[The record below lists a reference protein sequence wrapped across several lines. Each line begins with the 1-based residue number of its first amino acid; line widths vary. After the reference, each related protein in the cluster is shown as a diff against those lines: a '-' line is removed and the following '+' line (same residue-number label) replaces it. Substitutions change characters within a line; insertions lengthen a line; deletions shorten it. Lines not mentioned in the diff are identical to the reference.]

1 MSRVVL
7 PHPNKVH
14 VFLSK
19 LLGGTMVFWML
30 WRAKH
35 DWADIVVSN
44 MLGPYGVEKC
54 LEKAI
59 NAKVTS
65 ELSLK
70 QLLVLTWLISLFFF

>member
-35 DWADIVVSN
+35 DWADIVGHKV
-44 MLGPYGVEKC
+44 MFEMEDA
-54 LEKAI
+54 EKA
-59 NAKVTS
+59 KKKGL
-65 ELSLK
+65 EHH
-70 QLLVLTWLISLFFF
+70 